1 MWLFL
6 GGAQAAQHWGED
18 SRLMRHGPM
27 DWTVGTNWTVGNDSR
42 RLGPIGDSGDYWER
56 RRPGGICASC
66 IHYQWLTGYENSCS
80 SARNRAQ
87 NAGLLLWY
95 AVSPAGGGISG

>member
-27 DWTVGTNWTVGNDSR
+27 DWTVGTLGTVGIDALDAGDRLADRLDFWDRTTAAR
-42 RLGPIGDSGDYWER
+42 RG
-56 RRPGGICASC
+56 
-66 IHYQWLTGYENSCS
+66 
-80 SARNRAQ
+80 AQ
-87 NAGLLLWY
+87 
-95 AVSPAGGGISG
+95 

>member
-27 DWTVGTNWTVGNDSR
+27 DWTVGTNWTVRIDSR
-42 RLGPIGDSGDYWER
+42 RLGLIGD
-56 RRPGGICASC
+56 
-66 IHYQWLTGYENSCS
+66 
-80 SARNRAQ
+80 
-87 NAGLLLWY
+87 
-95 AVSPAGGGISG
+95 

>member
-27 DWTVGTNWTVGNDSR
+27 DWTVGTLGTMGNDA
-42 RLGPIGDSGDYWER
+42 LDSGDRLADAWDFRER
-56 RRPGGICASC
+56 TRSRPWRAVRPRDVCGWPFECLASGWS
-66 IHYQWLTGYENSCS
+66 Q
-80 SARNRAQ
+80 
-87 NAGLLLWY
+87 
-95 AVSPAGGGISG
+95 